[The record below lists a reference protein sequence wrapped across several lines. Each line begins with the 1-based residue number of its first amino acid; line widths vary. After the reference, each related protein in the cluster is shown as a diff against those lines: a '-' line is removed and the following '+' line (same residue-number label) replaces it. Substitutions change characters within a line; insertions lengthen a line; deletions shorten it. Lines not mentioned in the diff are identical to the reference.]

1 MIRLFLILLLLCAP
15 AWAQSAAPRTR
26 QSFRVS
32 PGLEAAVWAAEPMVV
47 NPTNIDID
55 ERGRIWYLEAVNYR
69 RRLKNLPDLRKQGD
83 AIVILEDSDGDG
95 RADKRKI
102 FHQDPALRSPLGI
115 AVLGDK
121 VYISQSPDL
130 VVYTKDEND
139 KIIRREVLLSGF
151 GGSDHDHGLHAV
163 LFGHDGRLYFNAGD
177 QGFDLTNKEGAVM
190 ASCRTCQYF
199 AGTIWRMNADGS
211 RAAILAH
218 NFRNPYELALDSFGG
233 IWQSDNDDDGNAW
246 TRLNYIFE
254 GGNYGYWGPGGRRW
268 QEDKGTHFH
277 QENPGVVPNI
287 ARLGAGSP
295 AGLVMYEG
303 KLLPEKYRGALF
315 HAEAGKRALNAYL
328 LSPDG
333 AGYKTEVEQVI
344 AGADTW
350 FRPVDVAVGPDG
362 ALYVADWYDPSV
374 GGHNMGDTSRGRIYR
389 VAPVGFQAAKAPL
402 DWESPSGLADALASP
417 AQSIRYLAWTK
428 LKSMGEAARP
438 VLTEMWRSGDPV
450 RRARALW
457 LLGAD
462 EAKQALSSPDAN
474 TRVLAL
480 RVIAAA
486 GGDVPGAA
494 ARLASD
500 PSVQVRREA
509 ALHLRDVPAEGSL
522 PLLVPLAKSWDG
534 LDRWY
539 LEALGIGFT
548 GKESAAYPL
557 LRDAVS
563 GEKFTRLMWRLR
575 PPEALPHLI
584 AAAKS
589 AGQAAVEAVGAY
601 ASPEAAGAVASL
613 AGTNEQAFDLMA
625 RRLFSEWSSL
635 RSSTPVRNAV
645 ATALSSPQL
654 RTKAVDLADEL
665 EDAAYAP
672 ALLAMTRQSDIDEPL
687 RARALQAAARS
698 RVPDAL
704 PELESNLKSGSEAM
718 KVAAVRGFGV
728 FRPEDLNA
736 RMQRLLLSREP
747 NAVRAEALRVLA
759 RSPEGL
765 SAILTLE
772 QKRQLPV
779 EFRTLAATLV
789 YSARNPAIEAR
800 AKKILPPIASK
811 NATALPPPRVL
822 ARLDGDAA
830 KGKRVFSLKT
840 GADCASCHE
849 VAPGRNSLGP
859 NLAGIGTKLGKEALY
874 DAIIN
879 PSAGVA
885 HEYVAWVLTTRTQGQ
900 VIGILAEDT
909 PQRVVVKTES
919 GEEIRLKPGDITA
932 RRQSRLSLMPEDLVN
947 RMTEQELVDLVE
959 YLTTLRHEQQAAR

>member
-1 MIRLFLILLLLCAP
+1 
-15 AWAQSAAPRTR
+15 
-26 QSFRVS
+26 
-32 PGLEAAVWAAEPMVV
+32 
-47 NPTNIDID
+47 
-55 ERGRIWYLEAVNYR
+55 
-69 RRLKNLPDLRKQGD
+69 
-83 AIVILEDSDGDG
+83 
-95 RADKRKI
+95 
-102 FHQDPALRSPLGI
+102 
-115 AVLGDK
+115 
-121 VYISQSPDL
+121 
-130 VVYTKDEND
+130 
-139 KIIRREVLLSGF
+139 
-151 GGSDHDHGLHAV
+151 
-163 LFGHDGRLYFNAGD
+163 
-177 QGFDLTNKEGAVM
+177 
-190 ASCRTCQYF
+190 
-199 AGTIWRMNADGS
+199 
-211 RAAILAH
+211 
-218 NFRNPYELALDSFGG
+218 
-233 IWQSDNDDDGNAW
+233 
-246 TRLNYIFE
+246 
-254 GGNYGYWGPGGRRW
+254 
-268 QEDKGTHFH
+268 
-277 QENPGVVPNI
+277 
-287 ARLGAGSP
+287 
-295 AGLVMYEG
+295 
-303 KLLPEKYRGALF
+303 
-315 HAEAGKRALNAYL
+315 
-328 LSPDG
+328 
-333 AGYKTEVEQVI
+333 
-344 AGADTW
+344 
-350 FRPVDVAVGPDG
+350 
-362 ALYVADWYDPSV
+362 
-374 GGHNMGDTSRGRIYR
+374 
-389 VAPVGFQAAKAPL
+389 
-402 DWESPSGLADALASP
+402 
-417 AQSIRYLAWTK
+417 
-428 LKSMGEAARP
+428 
-438 VLTEMWRSGDPV
+438 
-450 RRARALW
+450 
-457 LLGAD
+457 
-462 EAKQALSSPDAN
+462 
-474 TRVLAL
+474 
-480 RVIAAA
+480 
-486 GGDVPGAA
+486 
-494 ARLASD
+494 
-500 PSVQVRREA
+500 
-509 ALHLRDVPAEGSL
+509 
-522 PLLVPLAKSWDG
+522 
-534 LDRWY
+534 
-539 LEALGIGFT
+539 
-548 GKESAAYPL
+548 
-557 LRDAVS
+557 
-563 GEKFTRLMWRLR
+563 
-575 PPEALPHLI
+575 
-584 AAAKS
+584 
-589 AGQAAVEAVGAY
+589 
-601 ASPEAAGAVASL
+601 
-613 AGTNEQAFDLMA
+613 
-625 RRLFSEWSSL
+625 
-635 RSSTPVRNAV
+635 VRNAV